1 MVRLNLNPNATN
13 TVSVEEVNTDAFQL
27 YPLAP
32 NPAAE
37 TTRLQY
43 RLDQAAEVSLEVY
56 DMTGKLV
63 QQLNRGTQ
71 GAGYHSITLDVS
83 AFNAGVYT
91 TTLTVNGARATERL
105 LVD

>member
-13 TVSVEEVNTDAFQL
+13 TVSIQEVNTEAFQL

-43 RLDQAAEVSLEVY
+43 RLDQAATVTMEVY

-63 QQLNRGTQ
+63 QHLNRGTQ

-83 AFNAGVYT
+83 AFDAGVYT
-91 TTLTVNGARATERL
+91 TMLNVNGARATERL

>member
-13 TVSVEEVNTDAFQL
+13 TVSIEEVNTEAFQL

-43 RLDQAAEVSLEVY
+43 RLDQAADVTLEVY

-83 AFNAGVYT
+83 VFNAGVYT

>member
-1 MVRLNLNPNATN
+1 MVRLNLDPNATN
-13 TVSVEEVNTDAFQL
+13 TVAVQEVNTEHFQL

-43 RLDQAAEVSLEVY
+43 RLDQAADVSLEVY

-63 QQLNRGTQ
+63 QQLNQ
-71 GAGYHSITLDVS
+71 GSRAAGYHSITLDVS
-83 AFNAGVYT
+83 AFESGVYT
-91 TTLTVNGARATERL
+91 TTLVVNGARATERL

>member
-13 TVSVEEVNTDAFQL
+13 TVSVEEVNTEAFQL

-43 RLDQAAEVSLEVY
+43 RLDQAAEVSLE
-56 DMTGKLV
+56 
-63 QQLNRGTQ
+63 
-71 GAGYHSITLDVS
+71 S
-83 AFNAGVYT
+83 T
-91 TTLTVNGARATERL
+91 T
-105 LVD
+105 